1 MAQTPDYDVTSLEA
15 SIAHRKKTIKNLQ
28 SVVSMEQTHI
38 ANERKLIETICRK
51 KVISEGIV
59 IDAQADE
66 VAAEAIE
73 EQKPEVIIKTSG
85 PPRRFGLGNN
95 GRRWRSGAEQ

>member
-1 MAQTPDYDVTSLEA
+1 MARTPDYDVTSLEA

-51 KVISEGIV
+51 KAIAEGIV
-59 IDAQADE
+59 IDAQADAVADE
-66 VAAEAIE
+66 VIE
-73 EQKPEVIIKTSG
+73 KKPELIIKKSV
-85 PPRRFGLGNN
+85 PRRYGLGSN
-95 GRRWRSGAEQ
+95 GRRWKSGAEQ